1 MKLLTLF
8 LTFFKI
14 GLFTFGGGYGM
25 IPIVQQEVLAHG
37 WLDEETIYQYI
48 GICESTPGP
57 IAVNMATFVGSSQ
70 AGFLGSVCCTLGVV
84 LPAFFIMMLISSVL
98 RGFRQN
104 PVVDAAMAGIRPAVA
119 GLITAT
125 GVSISLKCLF
135 ANLPDLKNTAPDA
148 GQWGIALLLAAGIFF
163 YCKILKRKFSPILL
177 ILYAAGCGIAVYGF
191 LG

>member
-1 MKLLTLF
+1 MKLFALF
-8 LTFFKI
+8 FTFFKI

-25 IPIVQQEVLAHG
+25 IPIVQQEVVSHG
-37 WLDEETIYQYI
+37 WLDEATLFQYI

-70 AGFLGSVCCTLGVV
+70 AGLLGSVCCTLGVV
-84 LPAFFIMMLISSVL
+84 LPAFLIMMLIAAVL

-104 PVVDAAMAGIRPAVA
+104 PYVDAAMSGIRPAVA

-125 GVSISLKCLF
+125 GVSIALKCLF
-135 ANLPDLKNTAPDA
+135 VNLPDSGRAVPDP
-148 GQWGIALLLAAGIFF
+148 GQWLIALLLAAGVLV
-163 YCKILKRKFSPILL
+163 YCRILKKKFSPILL
-177 ILYAAGCGIAVYGF
+177 ILYAAGCGIAVYGV